1 MVKKKEKKS
10 KKVVYQKDEF
20 GRDIVVDKSD
30 RKHKKESKKKKKKHK
45 RDRDSRSRSLSPQG
59 RLSGTPPPADPFR
72 PQVITIP
79 RASAFLLF
87 HGSDAMN
94 DPVT

>member
-30 RKHKKESKKKKKKHK
+30 RKHKKESKKKKKHK